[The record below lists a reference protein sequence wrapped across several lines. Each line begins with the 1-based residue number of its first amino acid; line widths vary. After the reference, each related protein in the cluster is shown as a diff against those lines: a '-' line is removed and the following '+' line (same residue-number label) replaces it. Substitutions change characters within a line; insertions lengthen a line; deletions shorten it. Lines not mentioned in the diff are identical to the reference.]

1 MFNKRSRIINSF
13 DNIYHLEKE
22 SNINVGISYLL
33 LIIPIIILLFI
44 IFLQFFNIIKFRL
57 VFSYE
62 LLVIVTA
69 FINLYRV
76 SWTYKDSLRCL
87 LTFLGAVVCFFIFTA
102 FFNNLP
108 LSYAPAK
115 ALIDWVVSEVSKYIS
130 NLDDYRNYQQS
141 LSLLYNYNFQ
151 TLAINKLQSFLSLL
165 YAHAIYVFIIHYQVR
180 ETQTMMNFYNLGIEP
195 KLIADYII
203 DPEKNKKIEEE
214 AIYRAYSRSRNS
226 DQERF
231 NKNYKYSYKDEY
243 EKSLEKYDQNSSPS
257 KKAEDFMKPI
267 VPKKNDIK
275 DE

>member
-33 LIIPIIILLFI
+33 LIIPIIILFFI

-102 FFNNLP
+102 CFNNSP

-231 NKNYKYSYKDEY
+231 NKNYKYSCKDEY
-243 EKSLEKYDQNSSPS
+243 EKSLEKYDQNSNPS

-267 VPKKNDIK
+267 VPKKNIN